1 MTVRQFPRSATLS
14 ALSPYVARA
23 ADPRSDYDVATL
35 ALLRW
40 WSACVSD
47 PGRVDPYS
55 LPSFH
60 RDFLAWW
67 RSDPDNQLAVLVD
80 EMDVPSPIPV
90 AMGWV
95 VPLAAVP
102 SPGASGRRRR
112 PARVDGVYVVPGV
125 ATPVVLDELGLALDR
140 LAGEHDLVLT
150 DRSAG
155 RRGL

>member
-1 MTVRQFPRSATLS
+1 MTVRPFPRSATLS
-14 ALSPYVARA
+14 ALSPYAARA
-23 ADPRSDYDVATL
+23 ADPISDYDVATL

-47 PGRVDPYS
+47 PGQVDPYS

-60 RDFLAWW
+60 RDFVAWW

-80 EMDVPSPIPV
+80 EVEGPSPVPV
-90 AMGWV
+90 AMGWA

-102 SPGASGRRRR
+102 SPQSPGRRA
-112 PARVDGVYVVPGV
+112 ARVDGVYVVPGV
-125 ATPVVLDELGLALDR
+125 ATPVVLDELRLALER
-140 LAGEHDLVLT
+140 LARDNNLVLT
-150 DRSAG
+150 DRSAVD

>member
-1 MTVRQFPRSATLS
+1 VTVRPFPRSATLS
-14 ALSPYVARA
+14 ALSPYAARA
-23 ADPRSDYDVATL
+23 ADPFSDYDVATL

-47 PGRVDPYS
+47 PGQVDPYS

-60 RDFLAWW
+60 RDFVGWW

-80 EMDVPSPIPV
+80 EVEGPSRVPV
-90 AMGWV
+90 AMGWA

-102 SPGASGRRRR
+102 SPQSPGRR

-125 ATPVVLDELGLALDR
+125 ATPVVLDELRLALER
-140 LAGEHDLVLT
+140 LARDHDLVLT
-150 DRSAG
+150 DRSAVD
-155 RRGL
+155 RHGL

>member
-1 MTVRQFPRSATLS
+1 MTVRPFPRSPLLS
-14 ALSPYVARA
+14 ALTPYTARA

-40 WSACVSD
+40 WQACVTD

-80 EMDVPSPIPV
+80 EVGGPSPVPV
-90 AMGWV
+90 GMGWV
-95 VPLAAVP
+95 VPLASVP
-102 SPGASGRRRR
+102 SPSLGRR

-125 ATPVVLDELGLALDR
+125 TAAMVLDELALALDR
-140 LAGEHDLVLT
+140 LAGDHDLVVT
-150 DRSAG
+150 DRSAVD